1 MTYADIIVDI
11 SHEKLDKSF
20 QYLVPEKLKDEIQVG
35 MVVSIPF
42 GRGNHVRKGYVVG
55 ISDEPKVK
63 GIQLKSV
70 AGIEN
75 DQETTESR
83 LIALA
88 GWMKENYGSTMIQ
101 ALKTVL
107 PIQKKMKA
115 QEKRWI
121 TLLISREDG
130 EKLLE
135 ELSMT
140 RFKARIRLLEAL
152 LQNENGKIETA
163 WASKELGTTAS
174 VLRYFEEQGIAS
186 VESDEVY
193 RNAVA
198 DAENIPHVAPAV
210 LSISQQMAV
219 NQILSE
225 WEHPDPRPVLLHGV
239 TGSGKTEVYMEMI
252 QAVLQENKQV
262 IMLIPEIALT
272 YQTVVRFQK
281 RFGDRVTVLN
291 SRMSEGEKYDQ
302 YERAKQGEVDIVVGP
317 RSALF
322 IPFSNLGL
330 ILIDEEH
337 EMSYKSEKPPKYH
350 ARDVAIERARQ
361 SGASVVLGSATPSVE
376 SYEKAKTG
384 EYTLLTL
391 PHRVNH
397 VSMPKVY
404 VADLRK
410 ELEEGNRSI
419 FSRVLQ
425 EKIEERLKRGE
436 QTILFLNRRG
446 YAGFVSC
453 RSCGFVLKCSHCEVS
468 MTAHKNHVGDVDTL
482 VCHYCGHAIAM
493 PKTCP
498 SCGSP
503 YIAAFGLGTQKVEE
517 MLNKR
522 FPTARVLRMDGDTTT
537 GKHGHESVLTPF
549 RNGEADIL
557 IGTQMIVKGHDFPNV
572 TLVAALAADMSLYAG
587 DYRSSERTF
596 ELLMQASGRA
606 GRAEKAGEV
615 VIQTY
620 NPEEY
625 SIQAVAGQD
634 AEYFYENELAFRRLM
649 KYPPYSQMAAIL
661 ILSEEENE
669 AKTLSEKLAENI
681 HSVCGDAV
689 TLIGPSKAG
698 LSRAKDRYRYVL
710 YVKSMDEEAMACVRE
725 IAEEANRR
733 VVNQKTCSVQY
744 DRDPVNGY

>member
-20 QYLVPEKLKDEIQVG
+20 QYLVPEKLKEEIQVG

-55 ISDEPKVK
+55 ISGEPKVK

-239 TGSGKTEVYMEMI
+239 TGSGKTEVYMELI
-252 QAVLQENKQV
+252 DKVIKEGGQAIV
-262 IMLIPEIALT
+262 LIPEIALT
-272 YQTVVRFQK
+272 YQTVRRFYG
-281 RFGDRVTVLN
+281 RFGDKVSVIN
-291 SRMSEGEKYDQ
+291 SRLSLGERYDQ
-302 YERAKQGEVDIVVGP
+302 FKRAKQGELQVMVGP

-322 IPFSNLGL
+322 TPFGKLRL
-330 ILIDEEH
+330 IIIDEEH
-337 EMSYKSEKPPKYH
+337 ESSYKSENSPRYH
-350 ARDVAIERARQ
+350 ARETAIHRAKLE
-361 SGASVVLGSATPSVE
+361 GARVILGSATPSME
-376 SYEKAKTG
+376 AYYRAKEG
-384 EYTLLTL
+384 EYVLVKLEARFEERPL
-391 PHRVNH
+391 PRV
-397 VSMPKVY
+397 SIIDMREQLK
-404 VADLRK
+404 K
-410 ELEEGNRSI
+410 GNRLALSLELREDL
-419 FSRVLQ
+419 SQ
-425 EKIEERLKRGE
+425 CLKKGE
-436 QTILFLNRRG
+436 QAMLFLNRRG
-446 YAGFVSC
+446 SAGF
-453 RSCGFVLKCSHCEVS
+453 
-468 MTAHKNHVGDVDTL
+468 
-482 VCHYCGHAIAM
+482 
-493 PKTCP
+493 
-498 SCGSP
+498 GSW
-503 YIAAFGLGTQKVEE
+503 L
-517 MLNKR
+517 
-522 FPTARVLRMDGDTTT
+522 
-537 GKHGHESVLTPF
+537 
-549 RNGEADIL
+549 
-557 IGTQMIVKGHDFPNV
+557 
-572 TLVAALAADMSLYAG
+572 
-587 DYRSSERTF
+587 SSEQ
-596 ELLMQASGRA
+596 E
-606 GRAEKAGEV
+606 
-615 VIQTY
+615 
-620 NPEEY
+620 
-625 SIQAVAGQD
+625 
-634 AEYFYENELAFRRLM
+634 M
-649 KYPPYSQMAAIL
+649 K
-661 ILSEEENE
+661 
-669 AKTLSEKLAENI
+669 
-681 HSVCGDAV
+681 
-689 TLIGPSKAG
+689 
-698 LSRAKDRYRYVL
+698 
-710 YVKSMDEEAMACVRE
+710 
-725 IAEEANRR
+725 
-733 VVNQKTCSVQY
+733 
-744 DRDPVNGY
+744 

>member
-20 QYLVPEKLKDEIQVG
+20 QYLVPEKMKDEIQVG

-55 ISDEPKVK
+55 ISGEPKVK

-239 TGSGKTEVYMEMI
+239 TGSGKTEVYMELI
-252 QAVLQENKQV
+252 DKVIKEGGQAIV
-262 IMLIPEIALT
+262 LIPEIALT
-272 YQTVVRFQK
+272 YQTVRRFYG
-281 RFGDRVTVLN
+281 RFGDKVSVIN
-291 SRMSEGEKYDQ
+291 SRLSLGERYDQ
-302 YERAKQGEVDIVVGP
+302 FKRAKQGELQVMVGP

-322 IPFSNLGL
+322 TPFGKLRL
-330 ILIDEEH
+330 IIIDEEH
-337 EMSYKSEKPPKYH
+337 ESSYKSENSPRYH
-350 ARDVAIERARQ
+350 ARETAIHRAKLE
-361 SGASVVLGSATPSVE
+361 GARVILGSATPSME
-376 SYEKAKTG
+376 AYYRAKEG
-384 EYTLLTL
+384 EYVLVKLEARFEERPL
-391 PHRVNH
+391 PRV
-397 VSMPKVY
+397 SIIDMREQLK
-404 VADLRK
+404 K
-410 ELEEGNRSI
+410 GNRLALSLELREDL
-419 FSRVLQ
+419 SQ
-425 EKIEERLKRGE
+425 CLKKGE
-436 QTILFLNRRG
+436 QAMLFLNRRG

-453 RSCGFVLKCSHCEVS
+453 RSCGHVMKCPHCDVS
-468 MTAHKNHVGDVDTL
+468 LSEHNGRKL
-482 VCHYCGHAIAM
+482 ICHYCGL
-493 PKTCP
+493 
-498 SCGSP
+498 
-503 YIAAFGLGTQKVEE
+503 F
-517 MLNKR
+517 
-522 FPTARVLRMDGDTTT
+522 FP
-537 GKHGHESVLTPF
+537 
-549 RNGEADIL
+549 I
-557 IGTQMIVKGHDFPNV
+557 
-572 TLVAALAADMSLYAG
+572 
-587 DYRSSERTF
+587 YRLF
-596 ELLMQASGRA
+596 
-606 GRAEKAGEV
+606 
-615 VIQTY
+615 
-620 NPEEY
+620 
-625 SIQAVAGQD
+625 
-634 AEYFYENELAFRRLM
+634 
-649 KYPPYSQMAAIL
+649 
-661 ILSEEENE
+661 
-669 AKTLSEKLAENI
+669 
-681 HSVCGDAV
+681 
-689 TLIGPSKAG
+689 
-698 LSRAKDRYRYVL
+698 
-710 YVKSMDEEAMACVRE
+710 
-725 IAEEANRR
+725 
-733 VVNQKTCSVQY
+733 
-744 DRDPVNGY
+744 

>member
-20 QYLVPEKLKDEIQVG
+20 QYLVPEKLKEEIQVG

-55 ISDEPKVK
+55 ISGEPKVK

-193 RNAVA
+193 RNAIA

-239 TGSGKTEVYMEMI
+239 TGSGKTEVYMELI
-252 QAVLQENKQV
+252 DKVIKEGGQAIV
-262 IMLIPEIALT
+262 LIPEIALT
-272 YQTVVRFQK
+272 YQTVRRFYG
-281 RFGDRVTVLN
+281 RFGDKVSVIN
-291 SRMSEGEKYDQ
+291 SRLSQGERYDQ
-302 YERAKQGEVDIVVGP
+302 FKRAKQGELQVMVGP

-322 IPFSNLGL
+322 TPFGRLRL
-330 ILIDEEH
+330 IIIDEEH
-337 EMSYKSEKPPKYH
+337 ESSYKSENSPRYH
-350 ARDVAIERARQ
+350 ARETAIHRAKLE
-361 SGASVVLGSATPSVE
+361 GARVILGSATPSME
-376 SYEKAKTG
+376 AYYRAKEG
-384 EYTLLTL
+384 EYVLVKLEARFEERPL
-391 PHRVNH
+391 PRV
-397 VSMPKVY
+397 SIIDMREQLK
-404 VADLRK
+404 K
-410 ELEEGNRSI
+410 GNRLALSLEL
-419 FSRVLQ
+419 REDHV
-425 EKIEERLKRGE
+425 
-436 QTILFLNRRG
+436 
-446 YAGFVSC
+446 VS
-453 RSCGFVLKCSHCEVS
+453 
-468 MTAHKNHVGDVDTL
+468 
-482 VCHYCGHAIAM
+482 
-493 PKTCP
+493 
-498 SCGSP
+498 
-503 YIAAFGLGTQKVEE
+503 Q
-517 MLNKR
+517 
-522 FPTARVLRMDGDTTT
+522 
-537 GKHGHESVLTPF
+537 
-549 RNGEADIL
+549 
-557 IGTQMIVKGHDFPNV
+557 
-572 TLVAALAADMSLYAG
+572 
-587 DYRSSERTF
+587 
-596 ELLMQASGRA
+596 
-606 GRAEKAGEV
+606 
-615 VIQTY
+615 
-620 NPEEY
+620 
-625 SIQAVAGQD
+625 
-634 AEYFYENELAFRRLM
+634 
-649 KYPPYSQMAAIL
+649 PPWL
-661 ILSEEENE
+661 
-669 AKTLSEKLAENI
+669 
-681 HSVCGDAV
+681 
-689 TLIGPSKAG
+689 
-698 LSRAKDRYRYVL
+698 
-710 YVKSMDEEAMACVRE
+710 
-725 IAEEANRR
+725 RR
-733 VVNQKTCSVQY
+733 VCFMPFLRPCNEMSSL
-744 DRDPVNGY
+744 

>member
-20 QYLVPEKLKDEIQVG
+20 QYLVPEKLKEEIQVA

-55 ISDEPKVK
+55 ISGEPKVK

-239 TGSGKTEVYMEMI
+239 TGSGKTEVYMELI
-252 QAVLQENKQV
+252 DKVIKEGGQAIV
-262 IMLIPEIALT
+262 LIPEIALT
-272 YQTVVRFQK
+272 YQTVRRFYG
-281 RFGDRVTVLN
+281 RFGDKVSVIN
-291 SRMSEGEKYDQ
+291 SRLSLGERYDQ
-302 YERAKQGEVDIVVGP
+302 FKRAKQGELQVMVGP

-322 IPFSNLGL
+322 TPFGKLRL
-330 ILIDEEH
+330 IIIDEEH
-337 EMSYKSEKPPKYH
+337 ESSYKSENSPRYH
-350 ARDVAIERARQ
+350 ARETAIHRAKLE
-361 SGASVVLGSATPSVE
+361 GARVILGSATPSME
-376 SYEKAKTG
+376 AYYRAKEG
-384 EYTLLTL
+384 EYVLVKLEARFEERPL
-391 PHRVNH
+391 PRV
-397 VSMPKVY
+397 SIIDMREQLK
-404 VADLRK
+404 K
-410 ELEEGNRSI
+410 GNRLALSLELREDL
-419 FSRVLQ
+419 SQ
-425 EKIEERLKRGE
+425 CLKKGE
-436 QTILFLNRRG
+436 QAMLFLNRRG

-453 RSCGFVLKCSHCEVS
+453 RSCGHVMKCPHCDVS
-468 MTAHKNHVGDVDTL
+468 
-482 VCHYCGHAIAM
+482 
-493 PKTCP
+493 
-498 SCGSP
+498 
-503 YIAAFGLGTQKVEE
+503 
-517 MLNKR
+517 
-522 FPTARVLRMDGDTTT
+522 
-537 GKHGHESVLTPF
+537 
-549 RNGEADIL
+549 
-557 IGTQMIVKGHDFPNV
+557 
-572 TLVAALAADMSLYAG
+572 
-587 DYRSSERTF
+587 
-596 ELLMQASGRA
+596 
-606 GRAEKAGEV
+606 
-615 VIQTY
+615 
-620 NPEEY
+620 
-625 SIQAVAGQD
+625 
-634 AEYFYENELAFRRLM
+634 
-649 KYPPYSQMAAIL
+649 
-661 ILSEEENE
+661 
-669 AKTLSEKLAENI
+669 
-681 HSVCGDAV
+681 
-689 TLIGPSKAG
+689 
-698 LSRAKDRYRYVL
+698 
-710 YVKSMDEEAMACVRE
+710 
-725 IAEEANRR
+725 
-733 VVNQKTCSVQY
+733 
-744 DRDPVNGY
+744 

>member
-20 QYLVPEKLKDEIQVG
+20 QYLVPEKLKEEIQVG

-55 ISDEPKVK
+55 ISGEHKVK

-107 PIQKKMKA
+107 PIQKKIKA

-193 RNAVA
+193 RNAIA

-239 TGSGKTEVYMEMI
+239 TGSGKTEVYMELI
-252 QAVLQENKQV
+252 DKVIKEGGQAIV
-262 IMLIPEIALT
+262 LIPEIALT
-272 YQTVVRFQK
+272 YQTVRRFYG
-281 RFGDRVTVLN
+281 RFGDKVSVIN
-291 SRMSEGEKYDQ
+291 SRLSLGERYDQ
-302 YERAKQGEVDIVVGP
+302 FKRAKQGELQVMVGP

-322 IPFSNLGL
+322 TPFGKLRL
-330 ILIDEEH
+330 IIIDEEH
-337 EMSYKSEKPPKYH
+337 ESSYKSENSPRYH
-350 ARDVAIERARQ
+350 ARETAIHRAKLE
-361 SGASVVLGSATPSVE
+361 GARVILGSATPSME
-376 SYEKAKTG
+376 AYYRAKEG
-384 EYTLLTL
+384 EYVLVKLEARFEERPL
-391 PHRVNH
+391 PRV
-397 VSMPKVY
+397 SIIDMREQLK
-404 VADLRK
+404 K
-410 ELEEGNRSI
+410 GNRLALSLELREDLSQCLKKGSRPCC
-419 FSRVLQ
+419 FS
-425 EKIEERLKRGE
+425 
-436 QTILFLNRRG
+436 T
-446 YAGFVSC
+446 
-453 RSCGFVLKCSHCEVS
+453 
-468 MTAHKNHVGDVDTL
+468 
-482 VCHYCGHAIAM
+482 
-493 PKTCP
+493 
-498 SCGSP
+498 
-503 YIAAFGLGTQKVEE
+503 
-517 MLNKR
+517 
-522 FPTARVLRMDGDTTT
+522 
-537 GKHGHESVLTPF
+537 
-549 RNGEADIL
+549 
-557 IGTQMIVKGHDFPNV
+557 
-572 TLVAALAADMSLYAG
+572 
-587 DYRSSERTF
+587 
-596 ELLMQASGRA
+596 
-606 GRAEKAGEV
+606 
-615 VIQTY
+615 
-620 NPEEY
+620 
-625 SIQAVAGQD
+625 AVATQGL
-634 AEYFYENELAFRRLM
+634 F
-649 KYPPYSQMAAIL
+649 
-661 ILSEEENE
+661 
-669 AKTLSEKLAENI
+669 
-681 HSVCGDAV
+681 HAV
-689 TLIGPSKAG
+689 PA
-698 LSRAKDRYRYVL
+698 V
-710 YVKSMDEEAMACVRE
+710 M
-725 IAEEANRR
+725 
-733 VVNQKTCSVQY
+733 
-744 DRDPVNGY
+744 